1 MNLMKNKLKRALF
14 KTISTCGCVCV
25 YVCVCV
31 EKAFKEK
38 NKGHLSLKWKGRTQK
53 ICAVYLKK

>member
-1 MNLMKNKLKRALF
+1 MKNKLKRALF
-14 KTISTCGCVCV
+14 KTIST
-25 YVCVCV
+25 CVCV

>member
-1 MNLMKNKLKRALF
+1 MKNKLKRALF
-14 KTISTCGCVCV
+14 KTISTCVCVCVCV